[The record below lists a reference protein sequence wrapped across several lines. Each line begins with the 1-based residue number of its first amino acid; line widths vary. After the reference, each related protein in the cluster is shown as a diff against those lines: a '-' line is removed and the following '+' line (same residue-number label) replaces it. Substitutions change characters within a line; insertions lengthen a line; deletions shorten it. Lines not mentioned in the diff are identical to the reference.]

1 MLTEISSHAPAAEGP
16 ARAASVASSERG
28 LRFWLGHKIYWA
40 SQIGGWG
47 GGLLLGIWG
56 ELLKPDPEPNPG
68 RRPSVV
74 IYVSTVMGLLI
85 SHVLRWVILRWR
97 WKEQRLPAL
106 IPRVITGSLLC
117 GAALASVTMPLEA
130 GIWNEAGPGLI
141 SLVVVWLSLH
151 FVAWSG
157 IYFGYH
163 YYVQLQET
171 RLQKL
176 KMDVSIKET
185 ALASLRSQVNPHFL
199 FNGLNT
205 LRDLIETDPAGA
217 RAVVTQM
224 AKLFRASLS
233 SGDRHLI
240 PLHQELETVEA
251 YLLIEKTRF
260 EDRLPVRSLID
271 PAVREAS
278 VPPFLLQTLVE
289 NAVKYGV
296 SSGTGS
302 APPPGIEYRAAPAE
316 DGALVLTVSNHGR
329 LGQPTSST
337 GLGLKMARERLAL
350 LFDGRASLTIEP
362 QENGLIVARAVIPQ
376 SSPRLTE
383 KAPGFG

>member
-1 MLTEISSHAPAAEGP
+1 MFTEPATALIPASAAEGLLRVP
-16 ARAASVASSERG
+16 ASDRG
-28 LRFWLGHKIYWA
+28 ARFWLGHKTYWA
-40 SQIGGWG
+40 CQIGGWG

-68 RRPSVV
+68 RRPSLV

-85 SHVLRWVILRWR
+85 SHVFRWVILHWR
-97 WKEQRLPAL
+97 WKEQRLPTL
-106 IPRVITGSLLC
+106 IPRVIAASLVS
-117 GAALASVTMPLEA
+117 GAVLASVTMPMESWL
-130 GIWNEAGPGLI
+130 WQKAGPGLI
-141 SLVVVWLSLH
+141 SLVMVWLSLH
-151 FVAWSG
+151 FIAWAG
-157 IYFGYH
+157 IYFGYQ
-163 YYVQLQET
+163 YYAQLQET

-176 KMDVSIKET
+176 KMDVSMKET

-240 PLHQELETVEA
+240 PLHQEIETVEA

-260 EDRLPVRSLID
+260 EERLPVRSSID
-271 PAVREAS
+271 PATRDTL
-278 VPPFLLQTLVE
+278 VPPFLLQTLAE

-296 SSGTGS
+296 SSGAEPG
-302 APPPGIEYRAAPAE
+302 GIEYTSRLAE
-316 DGALVLTVSNHGR
+316 DGSLVLTVSNHGQ

-350 LFDGRASLTIEP
+350 LFDGRASLTIDP
-362 QENGLIVARAVIPQ
+362 AANGLIVARAVIPQ
-376 SSPRLTE
+376 NARLT
-383 KAPGFG
+383 

>member
-1 MLTEISSHAPAAEGP
+1 
-16 ARAASVASSERG
+16 
-28 LRFWLGHKIYWA
+28 
-40 SQIGGWG
+40 
-47 GGLLLGIWG
+47 
-56 ELLKPDPEPNPG
+56 
-68 RRPSVV
+68 
-74 IYVSTVMGLLI
+74 
-85 SHVLRWVILRWR
+85 
-97 WKEQRLPAL
+97 
-106 IPRVITGSLLC
+106 
-117 GAALASVTMPLEA
+117 
-130 GIWNEAGPGLI
+130 GPGLV
-141 SLVVVWLSLH
+141 SLVIVWLSLH
-151 FVAWSG
+151 FIAWSG
-157 IYFGYH
+157 IYFGWH

-171 RLQKL
+171 RMQQL
-176 KMDVSIKET
+176 KMDVALKET

-260 EDRLPVRSLID
+260 EERLPVRSGID
-271 PAVREAS
+271 PAARDTL

-296 SSGTGS
+296 SPSGTEP
-302 APPPGIEYRAAPAE
+302 AGIEYTVTLE
-316 DGALVLTVSNHGR
+316 GGSLVLTVRNR
-329 LGQPTSST
+329 GQWGQSTGST

-350 LFDGRASLTIEP
+350 LFDGRGSLTIDP
-362 QENGLIVARAVIPQ
+362 GADGLIVARAVIPQ
-376 SSPRLTE
+376 S
-383 KAPGFG
+383 PGLN

>member
-1 MLTEISSHAPAAEGP
+1 MFTEPAIAPVPSPSAAGQ
-16 ARAASVASSERG
+16 ARAASSEQG
-28 LRFWLGHKIYWA
+28 PRFWLGHKTYWA
-40 SQIGGWG
+40 CQIGGWG
-47 GGLLLGIWG
+47 SGLLLGIWG
-56 ELLKPDPEPNPG
+56 ELLKPDPEPEPS
-68 RRPSVV
+68 RRASLV

-85 SHVLRWVILRWR
+85 SHVFRWVILHWR

-106 IPRVITGSLLC
+106 IPRVIAGSLVS
-117 GAALASVTMPLEA
+117 GVALASITMPMEGWL
-130 GIWNEAGPGLI
+130 WQKAGPGLI
-141 SLVVVWLSLH
+141 SLVIVWLSLH
-151 FVAWSG
+151 FTAWAG

-171 RLQKL
+171 RMQKL

-240 PLHQELETVEA
+240 PLPQEIETVEA

-260 EDRLPVRSLID
+260 EERLPVRSFID
-271 PAVREAS
+271 PATRDTL
-278 VPPFLLQTLVE
+278 VPPFLLQTLAE

-296 SSGTGS
+296 SSGAEPG
-302 APPPGIEYRAAPAE
+302 GIEYTASLAG
-316 DGALVLTVSNHGR
+316 DGSLVLTVSNHGR

-362 QENGLIVARAVIPQ
+362 AENGLIVARAVIPQ
-376 SSPRLTE
+376 TPPRLT
-383 KAPGFG
+383 